1 MLQKVF
7 SISLLHNLMET
18 DFTQQSSIPIF
29 LSPDQLAKLLKLS
42 KATIYRLIEKRALP
56 FYKIGGSLRFKQNE
70 IMEYVEKCRIK
81 SANEYEHI

>member
-1 MLQKVF
+1 
-7 SISLLHNLMET
+7 MEP
-18 DFTQQSSIPIF
+18 DFIQQSTPIF

-42 KATIYRLIEKRALP
+42 KATVYRLIEKRALP

-81 SANEYEHI
+81 PANEYEHI